1 VRVNW
6 RAVGCLIVGIGV
18 FLAITLFGM
27 SLAFSG
33 ARGCPPL
40 LQWGDRSYEPAGQ
53 PTGAPAFEQPGEP
66 VALGSTFIGLTTRA
80 VFGPPG
86 SRPST
91 AVADRPEQ
99 IALDCDDGSFQTYV
113 VARTLPPASGAPSP
127 P

>member
-1 VRVNW
+1 VSVNW
-6 RAVGCLIVGIGV
+6 RAAGCLIAGIGV

-27 SLAFSG
+27 SLAFSE

-40 LQWGDRSYEPAGQ
+40 LRWGDRSYEPAGP
-53 PTGAPAFEQPGEP
+53 PTVEPSFEEPGDP

-91 AVADRPEQ
+91 TAADRPHQ
-99 IALDCDDGSFQTYV
+99 IALDCDDGSFQTYA
-113 VARTLPPASGAPSP
+113 VARTLAPTSGDPSP